1 MCIMFS
7 KLWNQ
12 DWRNSRTSY
21 VKDVLLENGME
32 NNADQ
37 SVEEDG
43 ERVFNSIVVQRDIF
57 RIIT

>member
-1 MCIMFS
+1 
-7 KLWNQ
+7 
-12 DWRNSRTSY
+12 
-21 VKDVLLENGME
+21 ME